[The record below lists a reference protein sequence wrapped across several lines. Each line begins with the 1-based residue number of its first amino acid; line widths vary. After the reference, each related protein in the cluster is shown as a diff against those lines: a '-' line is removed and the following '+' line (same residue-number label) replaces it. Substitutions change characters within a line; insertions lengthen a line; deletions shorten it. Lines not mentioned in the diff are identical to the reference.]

1 MKLSS
6 KNGNRTHLR
15 MVFNN
20 VDETLNSEILNKAK
34 VSKTENKYFELLSK
48 YGKNILDE
56 AKDNLRKA
64 VYESMGLKWMHEH
77 SRKR

>member
-20 VDETLNSEILNKAK
+20 VDETLNSEILKKAK

-48 YGKNILDE
+48 YGKHILDE

>member
-20 VDETLNSEILNKAK
+20 VDKTLNSEILKKAK
-34 VSKTENKYFELLSK
+34 LSKPENKYLELLNK
-48 YGKNILDE
+48 YGEQILNE
-56 AKDNLRKA
+56 AKDHLRKA

-77 SRKR
+77 SQKR